1 MAVGPDG
8 AGGPRTARVVVSL
21 PWIVVLVGVCALAV
35 LLVVALL
42 SFRTRERDSSPQAAP
57 PVFLPTTPAAASS
70 APTPGGLE
78 RRTAS
83 PRASRSSR
91 TPSPRATTRS
101 PSPAKSSAGTLATA
115 DDGAVSARYQ
125 VGTDGWNATDA
136 TLAVTNESQRSA
148 DWRVEL
154 AFEGDMRGLRVSGAA
169 GISVSAQGDGGFVLS
184 GGASLG
190 PGDTATVRL
199 RLGWDGS
206 AARPLRCTVN
216 GVDCRFG

>member
-21 PWIVVLVGVCALAV
+21 PWIVVLVGVCALTV

-42 SFRTRERDSSPQAAP
+42 SFRTRERDNSPQAAP

-83 PRASRSSR
+83 PRTSRSSR

-101 PSPAKSSAGTLATA
+101 PSPARTSAGTLATA
-115 DDGAVSARYQ
+115 DGAVSARYQ

-136 TLAVTNESQRSA
+136 TLAVTNDSDRPL

-154 AFEGDMRGLRVSGAA
+154 AYADDMRGMRVSGAA

-184 GGASLG
+184 GGASLA
-190 PGDTATVRL
+190 PGGTETVRL

-206 AARPLRCTVN
+206 AARPVRCTVN
-216 GVDCRFG
+216 GVDCRIG

>member
-42 SFRTRERDSSPQAAP
+42 SFRTRERDSPPQAAP
-57 PVFLPTTPAAASS
+57 PVFLPTTPAATSS

-91 TPSPRATTRS
+91 TPSPRATTPS
-101 PSPAKSSAGTLATA
+101 PSPARTSAGTLATA
-115 DDGAVSARYQ
+115 DGAVSARYQ

-136 TLAVTNESQRSA
+136 TLAVTNESNRSV

-154 AFEGDMRGLRVSGAA
+154 AFADDTRGLRVSGAA
-169 GISVSAQGDGGFVLS
+169 GISVSAEGGGGFVLS
-184 GGASLG
+184 GGESLG
-190 PGDTATVRL
+190 PGDTETVRV
-199 RLGWDGS
+199 RVSWDGS
-206 AARPLRCTVN
+206 AQRPVRCTVN
-216 GVDCRFG
+216 GVDCRLG